1 MDDFPIYEKKDFQEY
16 LSLENE
22 GTYDDD
28 LFDFSEMTNQKDN
41 NLLEISSKNK
51 EISVSECNNEISSRM
66 ITILPNNQNFI
77 NLNQSQLCKT
87 SNSYL
92 FKTNMNNKMYLSYN
106 LSIMNKNIN
115 QRINLIPIK
124 QKRKQKYNLIR
135 FPKHIITISKDKHY
149 KIYEYLYQM
158 TGAYLTQQELLFLRK
173 TIFKKVLPEIQREEQ
188 RNKIKNIQC
197 LEDYYE
203 KIIPIIKNPDI
214 QTSIQNYVFNRRQN
228 FERIEMLYNIS
239 QL

>member
-92 FKTNMNNKMYLSYN
+92 FKTNMNNKMHLSYN
-106 LSIMNKNIN
+106 LSMMNKNIN
-115 QRINLIPIK
+115 QRINMIPIK

-173 TIFKKVLPEIQREEQ
+173 TIFKKVLPQIQREEQ
-188 RNKIKNIQC
+188 RYKLKNIQC
-197 LEDYYE
+197 IEDYYE